1 MKQQSPWSSLSNSTV
16 EYETRIIQFMKA
28 CAGGKWIGEAIL
40 SVIGTARQRVAPF
53 KKSTALLLLVVLS
66 RVEYLESSHVG
77 PVIALLS
84 NIHVTEERNQHI
96 QWFRKATTDDIFR
109 ALEDTFVWKDTTQH
123 YPTRP
128 ASACLLCGGKLQD
141 ISKLACSTCEN
152 VCLLLFS
159 ATLCRSHNTSLFSMA
174 QVSLDCCQYCS
185 KGNNTTGE

>member
-40 SVIGTARQRVAPF
+40 SVIGTARQRLAPF
-53 KKSTALLLLVVLS
+53 KKATALLLLVVIA
-66 RVEYLESSHVG
+66 RVGSFECSDLG

-84 NIHVTEERNQHI
+84 NIHVTERNRHI
-96 QWFRKATTDDIFR
+96 LWFRKAKTDDICQ
-109 ALEDTFVWKDTTQH
+109 ALEDTFVWKDGTH
-123 YPTRP
+123 DYPE
-128 ASACLLCGGKLQD
+128 CLLCGGKLQE
-141 ISKLACSTCEN
+141 STKLTCSTCEN

-174 QVSLDCCQYCS
+174 QISINCCQYCS
-185 KGNNTTGE
+185 KGTNTNNGE